1 MTSDRNYILSGS
13 ADKTI
18 RIWNLLE
25 KRQVNVLDFE
35 YPITSLEVDNEY
47 NFTYSLNNGERK
59 TNNLKEF
66 I

>member
-13 ADKTI
+13 ADNTI